1 LRGLRLVSSDLISI
15 IVPVYNEETTI
26 VPVLMRLLA
35 VALPAGREIIVLNDG
50 SRDGTKAAL
59 DAIDG
64 RHPELT
70 IVHLPE
76 NRGKGHALRV
86 GLMRARGTV
95 VAIQDAD
102 LELDPAQIAGLVEP
116 ILDGDAEVVYGSRF
130 LNGSSGVGINRLGNG
145 VLTWATN
152 VLYGSSLTDMETCY
166 KIMRGDI
173 ARGLRLSANR
183 FEIEPE
189 ITARLLLGGYRL
201 VERPVT
207 FSPRSRAAG
216 KKIRWRDGVMA
227 LRTLVRCRLAG

>member
-1 LRGLRLVSSDLISI
+1 
-15 IVPVYNEETTI
+15 
-26 VPVLMRLLA
+26 
-35 VALPAGREIIVLNDG
+35 
-50 SRDGTKAAL
+50 
-59 DAIDG
+59 
-64 RHPELT
+64 
-70 IVHLPE
+70 
-76 NRGKGHALRV
+76 
-86 GLMRARGTV
+86 
-95 VAIQDAD
+95 
-102 LELDPAQIAGLVEP
+102 
-116 ILDGDAEVVYGSRF
+116 
-130 LNGSSGVGINRLGNG
+130 